1 MSRVEA
7 DEIVPGLW
15 QGSYPKYG
23 EHVAGAGFTLL
34 VFCAGEIQPPAEDY
48 PGVRILHAPN
58 SDDYVSKIPRDRLQ
72 IAIEAAKTVAKEI
85 QGGGKALVTC
95 AAGIN
100 RSGLVSALTLHFLH
114 GWPGTECI
122 ARVQKT
128 RVSQRHHM
136 TALDNPQF
144 QAALRKLKAVAKA
157 KPLPEGWVKSDSGL
171 ILPK

>member
-1 MSRVEA
+1 MNRVEA
-7 DEIVPGLW
+7 DEIVLNLW

-23 EHVAGAGFTLL
+23 EHVAKAGFTLL
-34 VFCAGEIQPPAEDY
+34 VFCAEEIQPEVEDY
-48 PGVRILHAPN
+48 PGVRVLYAPN

-72 IAIEAAKTVAKEI
+72 IALEAAQAVAQEI
-85 QGGGKALVTC
+85 QSGGKALVTC

-100 RSGLVSALTLHFLH
+100 RSGLVSALSLHFLH

-128 RVSQRHHM
+128 RISQRHHL

-144 QAALRKLKAVAKA
+144 RAALRKLKATPKA
-157 KPLPEGWVKSDSGL
+157 EPLPEGWIKSDSGL